1 VLEAMFG
8 SEGKLYVYEGKKYIR
23 DLVKENNRKLYANLF
38 LCSL

>member
-1 VLEAMFG
+1 MLDAIIG
-8 SEGKLYVYEGKKYIR
+8 SEGKFYVYEGKKYIR